1 MLVQS
6 PLLGVRV
13 LQKDVDENSVLRNQ
27 TICCAIVV
35 LVPGHVEW
43 C

>member
-27 TICCAIVV
+27 TIYCAIVV